1 MSVKIWI
8 ETEHQPVYRAGGFAW
23 LRHGAEG
30 LSGAAG
36 GFRDVDAEDL
46 AARSLLSAVKGLPP
60 GEAVALH
67 LSEPRLIEGVRQ
79 LGARRAA
86 GWKDA
91 EGAPLPAA
99 ETWEAVAKALA
110 GRGLSLARIDRA
122 DARKPASFCAAWAEL
137 GLDRAKSRGD
147 VQNPIPRPNLAKV
160 PGLPKG

>member
-67 LSEPRLIEGVRQ
+67 LSEARLIEGVRQ
-79 LGARRAA
+79 LGA
-86 GWKDA
+86 
-91 EGAPLPAA
+91 
-99 ETWEAVAKALA
+99 LA
-110 GRGLSLARIDRA
+110 SDYSISD
-122 DARKPASFCAAWAEL
+122 E
-137 GLDRAKSRGD
+137 
-147 VQNPIPRPNLAKV
+147 QNPVSAPGARPRA
-160 PGLPKG
+160 